1 MINPKLFSIFQ
12 RGLTP
17 AERRHANQAKN
28 YACPKCV
35 SRFRTAR
42 STALHL
48 KEEHGLRC
56 VVKKDEAG
64 NKIVVEESRKRK
76 RSSGSSA
83 SVAASAASKA
93 EKRENGGLSA
103 PTSSNVSS
111 AAPSNHN
118 SDTET
123 AFEDD
128 DLTSASA
135 MGLSAN
141 PNSPPDPF
149 LKRDLAKKFRIE
161 YESFRRR
168 KCDEFQEYLKIG
180 SNMGNGGDFDSPDAL
195 FDRAM
200 INVMGNVD
208 GGGVAAVVEMKEPST
223 AGFANFVPAAFAGIY
238 DE

>member
-1 MINPKLFSIFQ
+1 MQ

-17 AERRHANQAKN
+17 VERRHANQAKN

-48 KEEHGLRC
+48 KEEHGVRC

-64 NKIVVEESRKRK
+64 NKIVVEETRKRK
-76 RSSGSSA
+76 RSA
-83 SVAASAASKA
+83 SSKA
-93 EKRENGGLSA
+93 AAAAEADKKAAR
-103 PTSSNVSS
+103 PTSSNTSS

-128 DLTSASA
+128 DLTSAPA
-135 MGLSAN
+135 AAANGLAD

-149 LKRDLAKKFRIE
+149 LKRDLAKKFRLE
-161 YESFRRR
+161 YESYR
-168 KCDEFQEYLKIG
+168 KWKIDEFHEYLKIADG
-180 SNMGNGGDFDSPDAL
+180 IDSTPDEV
-195 FDRAM
+195 FDRSL
-200 INVMGNVD
+200 IDIVGSVD
-208 GGGVAAVVEMKEPST
+208 GGGVAVVVEMKDPST
-223 AGFANFVPAAFAGIY
+223 ASFDNFVPAAISGMY
-238 DE
+238 D

>member
-1 MINPKLFSIFQ
+1 MQ

-17 AERRHANQAKN
+17 VERRHANQAKN

-48 KEEHGLRC
+48 KEEHGVRC

-64 NKIVVEESRKRK
+64 NKIVVEETRKRK
-76 RSSGSSA
+76 RSA
-83 SVAASAASKA
+83 SSKA
-93 EKRENGGLSA
+93 EAEKKA
-103 PTSSNVSS
+103 ASSNASS

-128 DLTSASA
+128 DLTSAPA
-135 MGLSAN
+135 AAAANGLAD

-149 LKRDLAKKFRIE
+149 LKRDLAKKFRLE
-161 YESFRRR
+161 YESYR
-168 KCDEFQEYLKIG
+168 KWKIDEFHEYLKIAEG
-180 SNMGNGGDFDSPDAL
+180 IDSTPDEV
-195 FDRAM
+195 FDRSL
-200 INVMGNVD
+200 IDIVGSVD
-208 GGGVAAVVEMKEPST
+208 GGGVAVVVEMKDPST
-223 AGFANFVPAAFAGIY
+223 ASFDNFVPAAISGIY
-238 DE
+238 D

>member
-1 MINPKLFSIFQ
+1 MKPEDIILPRYEFIHPKLNSIFQ
-12 RGLTP
+12 RGLTQ
-17 AERRHANQAKN
+17 AERKHANQAKN

-35 SRFRTAR
+35 SKFRTAR

-48 KEEHGLRC
+48 KEEHGVRC

-64 NKIVVEESRKRK
+64 NKIVVEESRKRR
-76 RSSGSSA
+76 RSS
-83 SVAASAASKA
+83 SKA
-93 EKRENGGLSA
+93 EERAALKAERAA

-128 DLTSASA
+128 DLASASA
-135 MGLSAN
+135 MNGLVD

-161 YESFRRR
+161 YESYRRR

-180 SNMGNGGDFDSPDAL
+180 SSMGDGVNPDVL

-200 INVMGNVD
+200 INIVGNVD
-208 GGGVAAVVEMKEPST
+208 GGGVAAVVEMKEPSLSP
-223 AGFANFVPAAFAGIY
+223 NFVPAAFAGIY

>member
-1 MINPKLFSIFQ
+1 MQ

-17 AERRHANQAKN
+17 VERRHANQAKN

-48 KEEHGLRC
+48 KEEHGVRC

-64 NKIVVEESRKRK
+64 NKIVVEETRKRK
-76 RSSGSSA
+76 RSA
-83 SVAASAASKA
+83 SSKA
-93 EKRENGGLSA
+93 EAEKKA
-103 PTSSNVSS
+103 ASSNASS

-128 DLTSASA
+128 DLTSAPA
-135 MGLSAN
+135 AAAAN

-149 LKRDLAKKFRIE
+149 LKRDLAKKFRLE
-161 YESFRRR
+161 YESYR
-168 KCDEFQEYLKIG
+168 KWKIDEFHEYLKIAEG
-180 SNMGNGGDFDSPDAL
+180 IDSTPDEV
-195 FDRAM
+195 FDRSL
-200 INVMGNVD
+200 IDIVGSVD
-208 GGGVAAVVEMKEPST
+208 GGGVAVVVEMKDPST
-223 AGFANFVPAAFAGIY
+223 ASFDNFVPAAISGIY
-238 DE
+238 D

>member
-1 MINPKLFSIFQ
+1 MQ

-17 AERRHANQAKN
+17 VERRHANQAKN

-48 KEEHGLRC
+48 KEEHGVRC

-64 NKIVVEESRKRK
+64 NKIVVEETRKRK
-76 RSSGSSA
+76 RSA
-83 SVAASAASKA
+83 SSKA
-93 EKRENGGLSA
+93 AAAAEADKKAAR
-103 PTSSNVSS
+103 PTSSNTSS

-128 DLTSASA
+128 DLTSAPA
-135 MGLSAN
+135 ATNGLAD

-149 LKRDLAKKFRIE
+149 LKRDLAKKFRLE
-161 YESFRRR
+161 YESYR
-168 KCDEFQEYLKIG
+168 KWKIDEFHTYLKIAEDAE
-180 SNMGNGGDFDSPDAL
+180 GDNSPDAL
-195 FDRAM
+195 FDRSL
-200 INVMGNVD
+200 IDIVGSVD
-208 GGGVAAVVEMKEPST
+208 GGGVPVVVEMKDPST
-223 AGFANFVPAAFAGIY
+223 ASFDNFVPAAISGMY
-238 DE
+238 D

>member
-1 MINPKLFSIFQ
+1 MQ

-17 AERRHANQAKN
+17 VERRHANQAKN

-48 KEEHGLRC
+48 KEEHGVRC

-64 NKIVVEESRKRK
+64 NKIVVEETRKRK
-76 RSSGSSA
+76 RSASSKA
-83 SVAASAASKA
+83 AAAAEAEKKAAS
-93 EKRENGGLSA
+93 
-103 PTSSNVSS
+103 SNASS

-128 DLTSASA
+128 DLTSAPAAAAA
-135 MGLSAN
+135 MNGLAD

-149 LKRDLAKKFRIE
+149 LKRDLAKKFRLE
-161 YESFRRR
+161 YESYR
-168 KCDEFQEYLKIG
+168 KWKIDEFHEYLKIAEG
-180 SNMGNGGDFDSPDAL
+180 IDSSPDEV
-195 FDRAM
+195 FDRAL
-200 INVMGNVD
+200 IDIVGSLD
-208 GGGVAAVVEMKEPST
+208 GGGVAAVVEMRDPST
-223 AGFANFVPAAFAGIY
+223 ASFSNFVPSALA
-238 DE
+238 E